1 MRVRLA
7 ANKVNKHEK
16 DLSDLEKDESIVI
29 MKTDKGNCFV
39 VMGRS
44 DYDKKMKTLLD
55 DKTTYETMA

>member
-1 MRVRLA
+1 MRKA
-7 ANKVNKHEK
+7 
-16 DLSDLEKDESIVI
+16 LSDLEKDESIVI